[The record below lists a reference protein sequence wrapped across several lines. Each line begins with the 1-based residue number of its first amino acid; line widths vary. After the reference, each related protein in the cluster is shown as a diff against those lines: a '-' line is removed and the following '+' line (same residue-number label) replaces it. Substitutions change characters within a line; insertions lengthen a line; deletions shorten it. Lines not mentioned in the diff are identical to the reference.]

1 MNSDERLRIIKIYG
15 LVQAGGIE
23 LKAVKADY
31 KKLEKENNILKMN
44 IRMLKEEIKIL
55 KTNNDHI
62 CTGELPY

>member
-1 MNSDERLRIIKIYG
+1 MAIVES
-15 LVQAGGIE
+15 GIE

-55 KTNNDHI
+55 KANNDHI
-62 CTGELPY
+62 CTGKLPY